1 MAGRPALSQDEAWLK
16 GTRSKSVGSRESVFA
31 FGKPKKPKD
40 LSPVASAEWD
50 RVVKQLI
57 KRKVSTALDASAL
70 ESYCRTFA
78 LWRGFML
85 EAEMNPMIDEPVL
98 DKDGT
103 VWKRR
108 ITNPAAKHCM
118 ALGNLLAR
126 YQREF
131 SATPASRETAKP
143 TRGAPPPKNAMVPN
157 SEAWLLQQREI
168 ERAAWAAEHATEIEE
183 EDEYVADETEIE
195 EEPNGLADI

>member
-1 MAGRPALSQDEAWLK
+1 VAGRPRLSDHDAWLK
-16 GTRSKSVGSRESVFA
+16 GTPSKSAGARESVFA

-40 LSPVASAEWD
+40 LSPVASTEWD

-78 LWRGFML
+78 LWRGFMI
-85 EAEMNPMIDEPVL
+85 EAELNPMIDEPVL
-98 DKDGT
+98 DKNG
-103 VWKRR
+103 VVHQRR

-131 SATPASRETAKP
+131 SATPASRETARP
-143 TRGAPPPKNAMVPN
+143 TAPPAPPKNAVIPG
-157 SEAWLLQQREI
+157 SVEDLLQQRDALEAL
-168 ERAAWAAEHATEIEE
+168 EKETAP
-183 EDEYVADETEIE
+183 EYETEPE
-195 EEPNGLADI
+195 GESNDLLNDI

>member
-1 MAGRPALSQDEAWLK
+1 MMAGRPALSDGEAWLK
-16 GTRSKSVGSRESVFA
+16 GSRSKSAGARESVFA
-31 FGKPKKPKD
+31 FGRPKKPKD

-78 LWRGFML
+78 LWRGFMI
-85 EAEMNPMIDEPVL
+85 EAELNPMIDEPVL
-98 DKDGT
+98 DKNG
-103 VWKRR
+103 VVHQRH

-131 SATPASRETAKP
+131 SATPASRETTRP
-143 TRGAPPPKNAMVPN
+143 TAPPAPPKNAVVPG
-157 SEAWLLQQREI
+157 SVEDLMQQRAALAQA
-168 ERAAWAAEHATEIEE
+168 ERENAPEYETTPEE
-183 EDEYVADETEIE
+183 ETNDLL
-195 EEPNGLADI
+195 NDI

>member
-1 MAGRPALSQDEAWLK
+1 MAGRPRLSDHDAWLK
-16 GTRSKSVGSRESVFA
+16 GTSSKSAGARESVFA

-78 LWRGFML
+78 LWRGFMI
-85 EAEMNPMIDEPVL
+85 EAELNPMIDEPVL
-98 DKDGT
+98 DKNG
-103 VWKRR
+103 VVHQRR

-131 SATPASRETAKP
+131 SATPAS
-143 TRGAPPPKNAMVPN
+143 
-157 SEAWLLQQREI
+157 
-168 ERAAWAAEHATEIEE
+168 
-183 EDEYVADETEIE
+183 
-195 EEPNGLADI
+195 